1 MSTSDGRNS
10 SPGVIKI
17 PLEKITKMH
26 EWINILWNKKEIGT
40 NIIMKYREVYI
51 LKCCINI
58 IIWKFVWTWA
68 TERRKIRAGGG
79 SVVFATWRSPVDC
92 RWRKGVER
100 PTGKGFVNRTQLG
113 INSFTNFYDNF
124 YTKLLSCIIYSY
136 FCFYLLLVFQ

>member
-1 MSTSDGRNS
+1 
-10 SPGVIKI
+10 
-17 PLEKITKMH
+17 MH
-26 EWINILWNKKEIGT
+26 EWINLLWNKKEIGT

-113 INSFTNFYDNF
+113 INSFTNFYQVAELYNIF
-124 YTKLLSCIIYSY
+124 LFLFLFIISFSIIWYATVFISMCI
-136 FCFYLLLVFQ
+136 